1 MSEMTKR
8 ERVLTAMN
16 RQQPD
21 RVPKVASFTPAIQA
35 KFEAATGQTNP
46 AEYFDYDVT
55 WAGFGGPAQRPDWT
69 QWYPGPHPKGTTY
82 SEYGTAHVPGDFYHF
97 WRLDFPMKG
106 IDSLAR
112 MEEFPWPDFTPPA
125 RHEHLEQE
133 VARLQAAGWY
143 VQGGVGHIWENA
155 WQITG
160 MEKLMMDM
168 VMKPELAAYVFDRVT
183 EGRLFQSIR
192 YAQAGVDCLA
202 CGDDVAMQHTMMM
215 SPEMWREWLKPRW
228 AKVWAAAREI
238 NPDIQIWYHSDG
250 NLEPIIPDLIEIG
263 MTILNPVQPECMD
276 PAKLKAEYGD
286 QLGFWGCVGTQTT
299 FPFGNP
305 QDMRQAVKE
314 LINTVGRGG
323 GLLLAPTHSLEP
335 DVPWE
340 NIVAFFEAVQEYGCY
355 D

>member
-21 RVPKVASFTPAIQA
+21 RVPKAASFTPAIQA
-35 KFEAATGQTNP
+35 KFEAATGQTNA
-46 AEYFDYDVT
+46 AEYFDYDVSG
-55 WAGFGGPAQRPDWT
+55 AGFRGPEQAPDWSE
-69 QWYPGPHPKGTTY
+69 WYAESHAEGTTY

-106 IDSLAR
+106 VDSLAR
-112 MEEFPWPDFTPPA
+112 MEEFPWPDYTPPA
-125 RHEHLEQE
+125 RHEHLEQQ
-133 VARLQAAGWY
+133 VADLQGEGWY
-143 VQGGVGHIWENA
+143 VQGWVGHIWENA

-168 VMKPELAAYVFDRVT
+168 VMTPDLAAYVLERVT
-183 EGRLFQSIR
+183 EGRLFQAIR
-192 YAQAGVDCLA
+192 LAEAGVDCLA
-202 CGDDVAMQHTMMM
+202 CGDDVAMQQTMMM
-215 SPEMWREWLKPRW
+215 SPDMWRQWLKPCW
-228 AKVWAAAREI
+228 AKVWAAARAI
-238 NPDIQIWYHSDG
+238 KPDLQIWYHSDG

-276 PAKLKAEYGD
+276 PAKLKAQYGD

-299 FPFGNP
+299 FPFGSP
-305 QDMRQAVKE
+305 ADMKQAVKG
-314 LINTVGRGG
+314 LIDTVGRGG
-323 GLLLAPTHSLEP
+323 GLLLAPTHTLEP